1 MIKELEERK
10 KYAMLKVIF
19 NSQASFGRDSL
30 IAYLDIVFKVEKA
43 VQYLNP
49 EQINQYFR
57 FLQDEE
63 PEIEPEAQPH

>member
-10 KYAMLKVIF
+10 KYALLKTIF
-19 NSQASFGRDSL
+19 NSQPAFGRDSL
-30 IAYLDIVFKVEKA
+30 IAYLDIVFKAEKA
-43 VQYLNP
+43 VQYLNA

-63 PEIEPEAQPH
+63 PKIEPEPQSH